1 MIVRFFVGV
10 IVGFAAAGM
19 LIRIPR
25 SILVSSSDVTTVK
38 ARRTESAFEAVV
50 SRTPSLSGRQEPVAQ
65 FESKVEF
72 EPDNDRGA
80 TVLDL
85 GTTIANSSLTDRSV
99 TEQVPLILRC

>member
-25 SILVSSSDVTTVK
+25 SIVVSPSDVTTVK
-38 ARRTESAFEAVV
+38 ARRTESAFEAVAT
-50 SRTPSLSGRQEPVAQ
+50 RAPSISDRQGPVAQ

-72 EPDNDRGA
+72 
-80 TVLDL
+80 
-85 GTTIANSSLTDRSV
+85 
-99 TEQVPLILRC
+99 